1 MGRGVAYCTPAV
13 NNMLRGIFVT
23 GTDTGIGKT
32 VVSAALLHRY
42 RPAGSVGYWKPIQT
56 GIEQDDDSA
65 VVRELGSAVASEIHP
80 EGIRLERPLSPHL
93 AARLAG
99 HEIEAAHLEN
109 LIGSLPT
116 NVPWIV
122 EGAGGALVPINDSW
136 LMTDLGETPRPA
148 GAYRGSLG
156 AGHDQP
162 HLAHDRGTARSLAA
176 GRRRGDGRRPQ
187 RRQPCGNEQY
197 GDTVVVGEMPWFNRV
212 HADELGRWARA
223 ELDPAN
229 RLAEFV
235 QS

>member
-1 MGRGVAYCTPAV
+1 
-13 NNMLRGIFVT
+13 MLRGLFVT

-42 RPAGSVGYWKPIQT
+42 RPAGPVAYWKPIQT

-65 VVRELGSAVASEIHP
+65 AVRELGSAVASEIHP

-99 HEIEAAHLEN
+99 HKIEAAHLEG
-109 LIGSLPT
+109 LIDSLPT
-116 NVPWIV
+116 DIRWII

-136 LMTDLGETPRPA
+136 LMTDLMKR
-148 GAYRGSLG
+148 LG
-156 AGHDQP
+156 LP
-162 HLAHDRGTARSLAA
+162 TLIVARSGLGTINHTLLTIEALRARSMRVAGVVMVGEPNAENRAA
-176 GRRRGDGRRPQ
+176 IA
-187 RRQPCGNEQY
+187 QY

-229 RLAEFV
+229 RLAEFF